1 MFQWNQRAE
10 TMHLDQH
17 NAYLNIYIYIDYI
30 IYINIYR
37 ITL

>member
-17 NAYLNIYIYIDYI
+17 NAYLNIYIDYI
-30 IYINIYR
+30 IYIYI
-37 ITL
+37 